1 MTGQVLYRFPVSALQ
16 RKLPRSWLLQEGNGR
31 LLAVAC
37 YGNLVSTAP
46 FTGALSWYLLD
57 IETHSLVKEAR
68 APHLLTD
75 LKALHLAYDAPTAT
89 WVVGSLEFLDDTA
102 SFEAVVRLI
111 REDENGQP
119 MLSAPL
125 FDDPANAMAPIGP
138 VFALQASGKRCTLLY
153 RKPDLD
159 CVSTPAICLS
169 QIDLTTGH
177 VEQSIKDNADS
188 ALACHQEDSA
198 LLLLLVPRV
207 GDASQEGQAIF
218 TGVTHYWGFSV
229 AGYSR
234 DFHIEN
240 WYHDLDLRLPA
251 GQSTVLQG
259 DSDFEWLGIN
269 AAAIPGPFLTET
281 GQETFVV
288 GITMMDIFDRPYED
302 GHTSEEASWITNHVE
317 TLFCIDTQ
325 GKVIQTCTDAIGLRV
340 QLCRVQA
347 TVVGVDLLKGQ
358 WRLWNWEPLVGSPFQ
373 TRIELDRGVL
383 RAHVVAA
390 TGQEEQNAGHFWL
403 IEEYSDQV
411 KIARR
416 DASTLAEITPAVSLE
431 GVHLLVPQYGSGS
444 LDWHTEIEA
453 MIYQDTLLL
462 LALDTHEQLVLYQ
475 VK

>member
-1 MTGQVLYRFPVSALQ
+1 MTVQVLYRFPVSALQ
-16 RKLPRSWLLQEGNGR
+16 RELPCSWLLQEGNGG

-37 YGNLVSTAP
+37 CGNLVSTAP
-46 FTGALSWYLLD
+46 FTGTLSWYLLD
-57 IETHSLVKEAR
+57 IATRSLVKEAR

-75 LKALHLAYDAPTAT
+75 IDALHLAHDAPTAT
-89 WVVGSLEFLDDTA
+89 WVVGSLEFLDDTFSSHA
-102 SFEAVVRLI
+102 LVRLI
-111 REDENGQP
+111 REDENGQA

-125 FDDPANAMAPIGP
+125 FDDPANDMAPIGP
-138 VFALQASGKRCTLLY
+138 IFALQASGKRCTLLY
-153 RKPDLD
+153 SKPDID
-159 CVSTPAICLS
+159 CVSTPAICLG

-177 VEQSIKDNADS
+177 VEQSIIAYADS
-188 ALACHQEDSA
+188 ALACYQEDSA

-207 GDASQEGQAIF
+207 GNASQEGQAVF

-251 GQSTVLQG
+251 GQSPVLQG
-259 DSDFEWLGIN
+259 NSDFEWLGIN
-269 AAAIPGPFLTET
+269 AAAIPGPFLAEK

-317 TLFCIDTQ
+317 TLFCIDTH

-358 WRLWNWEPLVGSPFQ
+358 WRL
-373 TRIELDRGVL
+373 
-383 RAHVVAA
+383 
-390 TGQEEQNAGHFWL
+390 
-403 IEEYSDQV
+403 
-411 KIARR
+411 
-416 DASTLAEITPAVSLE
+416 
-431 GVHLLVPQYGSGS
+431 
-444 LDWHTEIEA
+444 
-453 MIYQDTLLL
+453 
-462 LALDTHEQLVLYQ
+462 
-475 VK
+475 